1 MGKML
6 GLNKTLKRLA
16 AAVRTLYGKKEYR
29 LHFYQGVI
37 RPDVIDTAEA
47 NILGQA
53 LNNIPDQIQLVD
65 EIKLDTKSNILSITP
80 PNSEI
85 RDEIKPVLNTVQK
98 YLRYFFNDLT
108 IREKEVKNANPHL

>member
-1 MGKML
+1 ML
-6 GLNKTLKRLA
+6 RLNKMLKRLVA
-16 AAVRTLYGKKEYR
+16 ALRTIYGKKEYR
-29 LHFYQGVI
+29 LHFYKGVI
-37 RPDVIDTAEA
+37 RPDVIDTNEA

-65 EIKLDTKSNILSITP
+65 EIKLDTKNNLLSITP

-85 RDEIKPVLNTVQK
+85 RDEIKPIFKTVQN

-108 IREKEVKNANPHL
+108 INEKELKNGNPHI

>member
-1 MGKML
+1 ML
-6 GLNKTLKRLA
+6 SLNKMLKRLV
-16 AAVRTLYGKKEYR
+16 AAVRTIYGKKEYR
-29 LHFYQGVI
+29 LHIYQGVI
-37 RPDVIDTAEA
+37 RPDVIDTNEA

-65 EIKLDTKSNILSITP
+65 EIKLDPKNNILSTIP

-85 RDEIKPVLNTVQK
+85 RDEIKPIFKTVQN

-108 IREKEVKNANPHL
+108 IKEKEVKNANPDI